1 MIVRN
6 ISNAIVYINGS
17 VQKNPN
23 VIDLNDGSV
32 LVGQDLNLTY
42 GNESD
47 GTVAMSLEDIYE
59 GSVLEAIEQ
68 NKIVVM
74 KDGQQLTKTESLNY
88 YYLLPLNDYVDL
100 SDADGLTDII
110 TEVTT
115 FTFDFNNVD
124 NVTVTHNK
132 GKRPLTE
139 VFIESLDGQGNTVFS
154 KSDEPTVHSSDL
166 NSFSM
171 QFPQVFSGFIIYK
184 F

>member
-6 ISNAIVYINGS
+6 ISNSIVYINGS
-17 VQKNPN
+17 VQKSPS
-23 VIDLNDGSV
+23 VIDADDGSV

-42 GNESD
+42 GNETD

-59 GSVLEAIEQ
+59 GDVLEQIEA
-68 NKIVVM
+68 NNIVVV
-74 KDGQQLTKTESLNY
+74 KDGVQLTKTESLNY

-110 TEVTT
+110 TQVTT
-115 FTFDFNNVD
+115 FTYEFNSVNQL
-124 NVTVTHNK
+124 TVTHNK
-132 GKRPLTE
+132 GSRPLTE
-139 VFIESLDGQGNTVFS
+139 VFIESTDGQGNTVYV
-154 KSDEPTVHSSDL
+154 KSDEPTVHASDF

-171 QFPQVFSGFIIYK
+171 QFPQLFSGFIIYK

>member
-23 VIDLNDGSV
+23 VIDSNDGSV
-32 LVGQDLNLTY
+32 LVGQDLNLTF

-47 GTVAMSLEDIYE
+47 GTIAMSLNDIYE
-59 GSVLEAIEQ
+59 GDVLDAIET
-68 NKIVVM
+68 NKIVVL
-74 KDGQQLTKTESLNY
+74 KDGEQLTKTESLNY

-115 FTFDFNNVD
+115 FTFDFTNTD
-124 NVTVTHNK
+124 NVTVIHNK

-139 VFIESLDGQGNTVFS
+139 VFIQTTDGQGDTIFT
-154 KSDEPTVHSSDL
+154 KSDEPTIHASDL

-171 QFPQVFSGFIIYK
+171 QFPQLFSGFIIYK